1 MNMFSYVITHD
12 SGFAPNPFQGF
23 LTLATC
29 KPLVRKTAK
38 VGDVL
43 VGTGS
48 ASIVGNNRLVYA
60 GFISEVVPLKKYGT
74 DPRFSSKR
82 PMVKGEWFNRHGDNI
97 YEPTDDGWKQRRNPH
112 HVAHDAERDL
122 SGVNVLI
129 CEEFW
134 YFGGDAVEIPPQLLG
149 IVKKGPGHKRIE
161 DQNLVQE
168 SLQWLRGHEQ
178 GVSGRPQMETD

>member
-48 ASIVGNNRLVYA
+48 ASTVGNTRLGSLVRLCHSKSMVRIHVSPPSVLSSRADGLTGTVTTYMSQRKMAGNSAGIHIMSLMMQSATLVVSMSLYA
-60 GFISEVVPLKKYGT
+60 RNSGTSVGMPLKYLLN
-74 DPRFSSKR
+74 SS
-82 PMVKGEWFNRHGDNI
+82 
-97 YEPTDDGWKQRRNPH
+97 
-112 HVAHDAERDL
+112 
-122 SGVNVLI
+122 
-129 CEEFW
+129 
-134 YFGGDAVEIPPQLLG
+134 
-149 IVKKGPGHKRIE
+149 
-161 DQNLVQE
+161 E
-168 SLQWLRGHEQ
+168 S
-178 GVSGRPQMETD
+178 